1 MWLSRRITHPEQETE
16 AAALGTISMGG
27 SGTAVVTDGEKRDVR
42 IISPGGYCWQPGAGE
57 SVLVLKASQT
67 YIPGAL
73 QTAQAELAPG
83 EVMVFSNAARLVLRN
98 NGDIE
103 VKGRVRITGR
113 LFVNGRELG
122 AERWRICCA
131 AAIMCRTGSAGSCGC
146 AETKRS
152 CSGRCTG

>member
-1 MWLSRRITHPEQETE
+1 MWLSRRITHPEQEPE

-27 SGTAVVTDGEKRDVR
+27 SGAAVVTDGEKRDVR

-122 AERWRICCA
+122 AE
-131 AAIMCRTGSAGSCGC
+131 
-146 AETKRS
+146 
-152 CSGRCTG
+152 

>member
-1 MWLSRRITHPEQETE
+1 MWLSKRITHPETEPET
-16 AAALGTISMGG
+16 AALGTISMGG
-27 SGTAVVTDGEKRDVR
+27 SRAAVVTDGEKRDVR

-83 EVMVFSNAARLVLRN
+83 EVMVFSNTARLVLRN

-122 AERWRICCA
+122 AE
-131 AAIMCRTGSAGSCGC
+131 
-146 AETKRS
+146 
-152 CSGRCTG
+152 

>member
-1 MWLSRRITHPEQETE
+1 MWLSRRITHPETEPET
-16 AAALGTISMGG
+16 AALGTISMGG
-27 SGTAVVTDGEKRDVR
+27 SRAAVVTDGEKRDVR

-122 AERWRICCA
+122 AE
-131 AAIMCRTGSAGSCGC
+131 
-146 AETKRS
+146 
-152 CSGRCTG
+152 

>member
-1 MWLSRRITHPEQETE
+1 MWLSKRIVQETPE
-16 AAALGTISMGG
+16 FEPATLGTVSIGG
-27 SGTAVVTDGEKRDVR
+27 EDAAVVTDGEKRDVR

-122 AERWRICCA
+122 AE
-131 AAIMCRTGSAGSCGC
+131 
-146 AETKRS
+146 
-152 CSGRCTG
+152 

>member
-1 MWLSRRITHPEQETE
+1 MWLSKRITHPETEPET
-16 AAALGTISMGG
+16 AALGTISMGG
-27 SGTAVVTDGEKRDVR
+27 SRAAVVTDGEKRDVR

-83 EVMVFSNAARLVLRN
+83 EVMVFSNAARIVLRN
-98 NGDIE
+98 NGDVE
-103 VKGRVRITGR
+103 LKGKVRITGR

-122 AERWRICCA
+122 AE
-131 AAIMCRTGSAGSCGC
+131 
-146 AETKRS
+146 
-152 CSGRCTG
+152 

>member
-27 SGTAVVTDGEKRDVR
+27 SGAAVVTDGEKRDVH

-57 SVLVLKASQT
+57 SVMVLKASQT
-67 YIPGAL
+67 YVPGAL

-83 EVMVFSNAARLVLRN
+83 EVMVFSNAARIVLRN
-98 NGDIE
+98 NGDVE
-103 VKGRVRITGR
+103 QKGKVRITGR

-122 AERWRICCA
+122 TE
-131 AAIMCRTGSAGSCGC
+131 
-146 AETKRS
+146 
-152 CSGRCTG
+152 

>member
-1 MWLSRRITHPEQETE
+1 MWLSKRITHPETEPET
-16 AAALGTISMGG
+16 AALGTISMGG
-27 SGTAVVTDGEKRDVR
+27 SRAAVVTDGEKRDVR

-83 EVMVFSNAARLVLRN
+83 EVMVFSNAARIVLRN
-98 NGDIE
+98 NGDME
-103 VKGRVRITGR
+103 LKGKVRITGR

-122 AERWRICCA
+122 AE
-131 AAIMCRTGSAGSCGC
+131 
-146 AETKRS
+146 
-152 CSGRCTG
+152 

>member
-1 MWLSRRITHPEQETE
+1 MWLSKRIVQETPE
-16 AAALGTISMGG
+16 FEPATLGTVSIGG
-27 SGTAVVTDGEKRDVR
+27 EDAAVVTDGEKRDVR

-83 EVMVFSNAARLVLRN
+83 EVMVFSNAARIVLRN
-98 NGDIE
+98 NGDME
-103 VKGRVRITGR
+103 LKGKVRITGR

-122 AERWRICCA
+122 AE
-131 AAIMCRTGSAGSCGC
+131 
-146 AETKRS
+146 
-152 CSGRCTG
+152 

>member
-27 SGTAVVTDGEKRDVR
+27 SRAAVVTDGEKRDVR
-42 IISPGGYCWQPGAGE
+42 IISPGGYCWQPGAGQ

-73 QTAQAELAPG
+73 QAAQAELAPG
-83 EVMVFSNAARLVLRN
+83 EVMVYSNAARIVLRN
-98 NGDIE
+98 NGDME
-103 VKGRVRITGR
+103 LKGKVRITGR

-122 AERWRICCA
+122 AE
-131 AAIMCRTGSAGSCGC
+131 
-146 AETKRS
+146 
-152 CSGRCTG
+152 

>member
-27 SGTAVVTDGEKRDVR
+27 SGAAVVTDGEKRDVR

-73 QTAQAELAPG
+73 QQAKGSRAPG
-83 EVMVFSNAARLVLRN
+83 EVLVYSDAAQVVLRN

-103 VKGRVRITGR
+103 LKGKVRITGR

-122 AERWRICCA
+122 AE
-131 AAIMCRTGSAGSCGC
+131 
-146 AETKRS
+146 
-152 CSGRCTG
+152 